1 MGAVLLATLLRINL
15 HTTNGTFKV
24 YNLLSFDTYIFHESI
39 IMIKIINISI
49 TADVF
54 LMFLPTTSLVRY
66 LLTLVQTT
74 ADLLD
79 VTIN

>member
-1 MGAVLLATLLRINL
+1 M
-15 HTTNGTFKV
+15 FKV
-24 YNLLSFDTYIFHESI
+24 YNLISFDAYKFHEGI

-54 LMFLPTTSLVRY
+54 FMFLPATSLVPY

-74 ADLLD
+74 ADLD
-79 VTIN
+79 VNVN

>member
-1 MGAVLLATLLRINL
+1 M
-15 HTTNGTFKV
+15 FKV
-24 YNLLSFDTYIFHESI
+24 YNLISFDAYIFHEGI

-54 LMFLPTTSLVRY
+54 FMFLPATSLVPY
-66 LLTLVQTT
+66 LLTLVRTT
-74 ADLLD
+74 ADLD